1 MFYREARGMMLLAVI
16 MPLGGLLM
24 ALLLPPLFN
33 LLGLHQATTPCDP
46 DDARQ
51 FQSEPLRPSK

>member
-1 MFYREARGMMLLAVI
+1 MMLLAVI